1 MEIYMSNENLQIE
14 STQSSNDQST
24 TLNATQL
31 FISETTNRL
40 KELGL
45 EENKFFR
52 MIRKSLR
59 GDVTVSIHDEI
70 KEYLQDANT
79 VVFAMNNDHELYN
92 DSIQGWKRFPSSN
105 GSKLLKRINWTDVTG
120 ILPIKVLGVSREG
133 SIRYAAHGG
142 SRDIRYMTFNDLKL
156 CLPLNYDNNKVDLWR
171 ESITP
176 LDKNIKTKRGVTQ
189 QLTQEVEKEKSP
201 LANLVFVNDD
211 IKSRVMNRNTTSI
224 ALDSLAN
231 EFNDINN
238 YNNSEDE
245 INERN

>member
-1 MEIYMSNENLQIE
+1 MSNDNLQIE
-14 STQSSNDQST
+14 STQSTNDQSS
-24 TLNATQL
+24 LQS
-31 FISETTNRL
+31 FIAETSNRI

-59 GDVTVSIHDEI
+59 GDVSISIHDEI

-79 VVFAMNNDHELYN
+79 VVFAMNNDHDLYN
-92 DSIQGWKRFPSSN
+92 DSLQGWKRFPSSN

-142 SRDIRYMTFNDLKL
+142 SRDIRYMTFTDLKL
-156 CLPLNYDNNKVDLWR
+156 CLPLNYDNNKVDVWR

-176 LDKNIKTKRGVTQ
+176 LDKNIKNKRGTVQ

-201 LANLVFVNDD
+201 LSNLVFVNDD
-211 IKSRVMNRNTTSI
+211 VKNRVMNRNTTSI
-224 ALDSLAN
+224 TLDALSDEL
-231 EFNDINN
+231 NDINN

-245 INERN
+245 NDERN